1 MNNNLE
7 ISVEN
12 GVGVIC
18 LNRPE
23 AINALTPH
31 MMQGIHAIL
40 LKWAEDDAVRLVL
53 FEGKGERGFCAGGD
67 VRWTRDLVL
76 GGEQA
81 EAFDFFALEYDMNR
95 MIATYAKPIVALTHG
110 VVMGGGLGLAGHAKH
125 RITTENSR
133 FAMPEA
139 AIGYFCD
146 VGVRSIL
153 ARAHRHQALMFIL
166 AGSLV
171 SAIDGILLGLTDTV
185 ILENGY
191 SAMREGI
198 IAAGGAMD
206 VDANIVALRSTFGIS
221 YGFANFCKLADQFA
235 AVFAPESALE
245 IYANLEAE
253 ISKNS
258 DLAEVASV
266 ILSRCPTSNL
276 VHVLGLDAARNEPD
290 ISEVLAADLRLAHFL
305 AVRDDFVE
313 GVRAVLIDKDHKPKW
328 QPDTLSRVDENAI
341 ILALRQK

>member
-7 ISVEN
+7 ISMEN
-12 GVGVIC
+12 GVGIIC

-23 AINALTPH
+23 AINALTPQ
-31 MMQGIHAIL
+31 MMQGIHATL
-40 LKWAEDDAVRLVL
+40 LKWAEDATVRMVL
-53 FEGKGERGFCAGGD
+53 MEGKGERGFCAGGD
-67 VRWTRDLVL
+67 VRWTRDLIL
-76 GGEQA
+76 SGEQA

-153 ARAHRHQALMFIL
+153 ARTHRHQALMFML

-171 SAIDGILLGLTDTV
+171 SAIDGVLLGLTDTV
-185 ILENGY
+185 ILENGFL
-191 SAMREGI
+191 AMREGL
-198 IAAGGAMD
+198 IAAGSAKD

-235 AVFAPESALE
+235 AVFAPEDALE
-245 IYANLEAE
+245 IYANLKLE
-253 ISKNS
+253 ISKKS
-258 DLAEVASV
+258 DLAEVATL

-276 VHVLGLDAARNEPD
+276 VHVLGLDAARVEPD
-290 ISEVLAADLRLAHFL
+290 IAKVLASDLKLAHFM
-305 AVRDDFVE
+305 AVRDDFIE

-328 QPDTLSRVDENAI
+328 QPENLSNVDANSI
-341 ILALRQK
+341 ISSLA